1 MQTRYSPVPH
11 RKNET
16 LTVPTDTSSAT
27 DLRSLVLPHE
37 GLSQVGANM
46 EVRSVPCRPMTPGGL
61 R

>member
-1 MQTRYSPVPH
+1 MQTHYSPLPH

-16 LTVPTDTSSAT
+16 PTALTNTSSTT
-27 DLRSLVLPHE
+27 DRKSPVLSHE
-37 GLSQVGANM
+37 GLSQGGANM